1 MKDKNI
7 TISLS
12 EYRDLLLK
20 ERPNDNDKW
29 VLEKIKEFIYTNA
42 KLNRDYNEIIIE
54 RYNGFEEKILNFIKM
69 VDFEFYK
76 SIVKRCYD
84 IELEKEEI
92 KLRVEKMNAI
102 KELNKE
108 KKEKENE

>member
-29 VLEKIKEFIYTNA
+29 LVEKIKNFVA
-42 KLNRDYNEIIIE
+42 QKCKLNRECSEIE
-54 RYNGFEEKILNFIKM
+54 VKDSWNFGSELLKFIKIA
-69 VDFEFYK
+69 DFEFYET
-76 SIVKRCYD
+76 IVKKCYD
-84 IELEKEEI
+84 IEISKEET
-92 KLRVEKMNAI
+92 KLRIEKM

-108 KKEKENE
+108 KQKSE

>member
-29 VLEKIKEFIYTNA
+29 LVEKIKNFVA
-42 KLNRDYNEIIIE
+42 QKCKLNRECSEIE
-54 RYNGFEEKILNFIKM
+54 VKDSWNFGSVLLKFIKIA
-69 VDFEFYK
+69 DFEFYK
-76 SIVKRCYD
+76 TIVKKCYD
-84 IELEKEEI
+84 IEMEKEET
-92 KLRVEKMNAI
+92 KLRIEKMNAI

-108 KKEKENE
+108 KQKSE